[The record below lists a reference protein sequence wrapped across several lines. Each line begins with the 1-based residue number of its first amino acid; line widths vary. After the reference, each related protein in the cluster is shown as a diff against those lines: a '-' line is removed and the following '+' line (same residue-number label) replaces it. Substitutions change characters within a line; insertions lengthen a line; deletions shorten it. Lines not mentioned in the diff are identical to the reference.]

1 MKKKT
6 IMTMLACLLCG
17 GMAQG
22 QGQGNSTYTPT
33 VPDRIPPTPTSR
45 VFQKFTDYP
54 VSHAT
59 GTLDI
64 QIPLYTLEAR
74 ELSIPFALK
83 YHSSGVRVQDP
94 VGIVGRNWAF
104 FPGFKIS
111 RTIMSKPDE
120 IYPVTDI
127 GYNPTA
133 TNELCLASP
142 YSDNGDNCDCWNEVS
157 GHGVLPRI
165 DGQYDIFQLNMA
177 GLSCSFILQR
187 VDGVDVVK
195 QVTESPLKITPLLDS
210 NQNYLRNRLYGFEV
224 QDDKGIRYVFGEAS
238 PVHSMSQMLNYIE
251 RNDNNLY
258 FCGWMLRE
266 AILPNGEKVSF
277 TYQQVTEFVPLYNN
291 CVTVMDNGELKT
303 AGTCYVDDMI
313 NTGTGSTSRF
323 WRFLGDEG
331 YQVKTGSEPPYMH
344 ADKSLVPLTV
354 SFPNGSVGFAYESNR
369 LKKMTVKRTDGST
382 VKTAS
387 LAYLTPSTGALLK
400 TVTVS
405 GEGSYRMTYKSEGEI
420 TNRGFDWWGFYNG
433 QATHATNLPDLTL
446 PVHATRGANGMMIGS
461 DLNLTIG
468 DNANRNPNSLYM
480 DTHSLTSM
488 VSPTGGTLSVTYEPH
503 SFTVSR
509 VSKIGGGIRVK
520 SASLYDPVSGKTT
533 TRNYTY
539 DDAHYLGY
547 SYPDAK
553 MLVINRYMC
562 PLDRGYCTYRVRTY
576 SVFPHNPYMRGSLNC
591 VWYGK
596 VTETA
601 DGWKKEYSYRMDPDE
616 YRNYY
621 TDSYGS
627 SVNEPEC
634 LLSQMNSLLYTSPR
648 LFQEDSYR
656 KEGSSYVKV
665 QSVTHGYDTYTYNIR
680 GTIAMPYLKIVGGYS
695 NCQFLQPLEACT
707 DYNYLLPYGSP
718 IKRYTYNIRAGIIR
732 PGTTRK
738 VDYHGTD
745 SIVETVTPAY
755 DETRKYNMVSRTVQK
770 SDGTHETER
779 YYYSNHTVPD
789 KSSLTSAQQTA
800 IGTLTTNNRLT
811 TVVQQDKLKGATP
824 LYSVLNGF
832 DASSLLKQQYY
843 RKGSGSMGSRMEYK
857 VYDSYRNPVH
867 AVKDGTEH
875 VVWIWGYKGERLVAE
890 IKGADYNTVK
900 SALGCTPDSLSSA
913 TSPNMTLIDGLRS
926 KLTGATVTT
935 YTHDPLV
942 GPLTKRDANG
952 HLTTYQ
958 YDSYGRLEQVK
969 DHNGKQKEKYQYN
982 FRP

>member
-1 MKKKT
+1 
-6 IMTMLACLLCG
+6 MTMTLLACLLCG

-22 QGQGNSTYTPT
+22 QGNSTYSPS

-64 QIPLYTLEAR
+64 QIPLYTLETGG
-74 ELSIPFALK
+74 LSVPFTLK

-94 VGIVGRNWAF
+94 VGIAGRNWAF

-127 GYNPTA
+127 GYNPTI

-142 YSDNGDNCDCWNEVS
+142 YNDNGDNCDCWNEVS
-157 GHGVLPRI
+157 GYGVLPRI

-187 VDGVDVVK
+187 VNGTDVVK

-210 NQNYLRNRLYGFEV
+210 NQNFFRNRLYGFEV
-224 QDDKGIRYVFGEAS
+224 MDDKGIRYVFGEAS
-238 PVHSMSQMLNYIE
+238 PIHDNSKPLGFIE
-251 RNDNNLY
+251 RNTNNLY

-277 TYQQVTEFVPLYNN
+277 TYQQVTEFVPRYNN
-291 CVTVMDNGELKT
+291 CITVSDNGEPKGV
-303 AGTCYVDDMI
+303 AGCYADDRV
-313 NTGTGSTSRF
+313 NHETGSDSPY
-323 WRFLGDEG
+323 WRYLGNIG
-331 YQVKTGSEPPYMH
+331 YQIKTGSEPPYMYE
-344 ADKSLVPLTV
+344 DKSLVPLTV
-354 SFPNGSVGFAYESNR
+354 SFSKGTVSFTYSSNR
-369 LKKMTVKRTDGST
+369 LTGITVKRMDNSSVRT
-382 VKTAS
+382 VSIT
-387 LAYLTPSTGALLK
+387 YLTPATGALLK
-400 TVTVS
+400 AVTIS
-405 GEGSYRMTYKSEGEI
+405 GEGSYRMTYKNEGEI

-433 QATHATNLPDLTL
+433 QPTHDTNLPNLSL
-446 PVHATRGANGMMIGS
+446 PIMSTRGGLGTN
-461 DLNLTIG
+461 LNETIG
-468 DNANRNPNSLYM
+468 DNANRDPNSLYM

-503 SFTVSR
+503 SYTVSGT
-509 VSKIGGGIRVK
+509 SKIGGGIRVK

-539 DDAHYLGY
+539 GDAHYLGY

-553 MLVINRYMC
+553 MLITNRYMC
-562 PLDRGYCTYRVRTY
+562 PLDAGYCTFRVRTY
-576 SVFPHNPYMRGSLNC
+576 SVFSHNPYMRGSLNC

-596 VTETA
+596 VTETS
-601 DGWKKEYSYRMDPDE
+601 DLWKKEYSYQMTPDE
-616 YRNYY
+616 YHNYY
-621 TDSYGS
+621 TDSHGS

-634 LLSQMNSLLYTSPR
+634 LLSQMNSLLYTSPNLSR
-648 LFQEDSYR
+648 EDSYR
-656 KEGSSYVKV
+656 KEGSGYVKV
-665 QSVTHGYDTYTYNIR
+665 QSVTHSYDTYSYNIQ
-680 GTIAMPYLKIVGGYS
+680 GTIAMPYLKIVDGYS
-695 NCQFLQPLEACT
+695 NCQFLETLEACS
-707 DYNYLLPYGSP
+707 YNNYIDAYGSP
-718 IKRYTYNIRAGIIR
+718 VKRYTYRIRAGIVR

-745 SIVETVTPAY
+745 SIVETVTMAY
-755 DETRKYNMVSRTVQK
+755 DDVRKYNAVSKTVQK
-770 SDGTHETER
+770 SDGTQETER
-779 YYYSNHTVPD
+779 YYYSNHTVPN

-800 IGTLTTNNRLT
+800 IGMLTTNNRLT
-811 TVVQQDKLKGATP
+811 TVVQQDRLKGTAP

-832 DASSLLKQQYY
+832 DSASLLKQQYY
-843 RKGSGSMGSRMEYK
+843 RKGSGTMDSRMEYK
-857 VYDSYRNPVH
+857 VYDSYRNPIH

-900 SALGCTPDSLSSA
+900 SALGCTPESLSSA
-913 TSPNMTLIDGLRS
+913 TSPNMTLINGLRGNLS
-926 KLTGATVTT
+926 GATVTT
-935 YTHDPLV
+935 YTHDPLT
-942 GPLTKRDANG
+942 GPLTKRDANNNV
-952 HLTTYQ
+952 TSYQ

-969 DHNGKQKEKYQYN
+969 DRNGKQKEKYQYH

>member
-22 QGQGNSTYTPT
+22 QGNSTYSPT

-59 GTLDI
+59 GTVDI
-64 QIPLYTLEAR
+64 QIPLYTLEAG

-165 DGQYDIFQLNMA
+165 DGQYDIFRLNMA

-238 PVHSMSQMLNYIE
+238 PVHSMSQTLNYIE

-266 AILPNGEKVSF
+266 AILPSGEKVSF

-331 YQVKTGSEPPYMH
+331 YQVKTGSEPPY
-344 ADKSLVPLTV
+344 AYASESLVPTGIT
-354 SFPNGSVGFAYESNR
+354 FPNGAVSFTYSNNR
-369 LKKMTVKRTDGST
+369 LSGMTVKRTDGTT

-405 GEGSYRMTYKSEGEI
+405 GEGSYRMSYKREGEI
-420 TNRGFDWWGFYNG
+420 SSRGFDWWGFYNG
-433 QATHATNLPDLTL
+433 QATHSTNLPDLSL
-446 PVHATRGANGMMIGS
+446 PVHATWGSNGMIVS
-461 DLNLTIG
+461 SNRSLTIG
-468 DNANRNPNSLYM
+468 DNANRTPSSLYM
-480 DTHSLTSM
+480 DTHSLSSM

-503 SFTVSR
+503 SYTVSG

-539 DDAHYLGY
+539 GDAHYLGY

-553 MLVINRYMC
+553 MLVTNRYMC

-616 YRNYY
+616 YKNYY
-621 TDSYGS
+621 TDSYSS

-648 LFQEDSYR
+648 LFKEDSDR
-656 KEGSSYVKV
+656 KEGGNYGKV
-665 QSVTHGYDTYTYNIR
+665 QAVTHGYDTYTYNIR

-732 PGTTRK
+732 PGTMRK

-755 DETRKYNMVSRTVQK
+755 DETRKYNMVSQTIQK

-779 YYYSNHTVPD
+779 YYYSNHTIPD

-811 TVVQQDKLKGATP
+811 TVVQQDKLKGTAP
-824 LYSVLNGF
+824 LYSILNGF
-832 DASSLLKQQYY
+832 GSGSLLKQQYY

-900 SALGCTPDSLSSA
+900 SALGCTPESLSSA

-942 GPLTKRDANG
+942 GPLTKRDANNNVTNY
-952 HLTTYQ
+952 L
-958 YDSYGRLEQVK
+958 YDSAGRLEQVK
-969 DHNGKQKEKYQYN
+969 AYNGNLKEKYQYH

>member
-1 MKKKT
+1 
-6 IMTMLACLLCG
+6 MTMTLLACLLCG

-22 QGQGNSTYTPT
+22 QGNSTYSPS

-64 QIPLYTLEAR
+64 QIPLHTLEIG

-127 GYNPTA
+127 GYNPTVEQ
-133 TNELCLASP
+133 ELYIASP
-142 YSDNGDNCDCWNEVS
+142 YDDSDGNCDCVERQP
-157 GHGVLPRI
+157 GYGLLPRI

-195 QVTESPLKITPLLDS
+195 QVTESPLKITPLLDN
-210 NQNYLRNRLYGFEV
+210 NQNYYQDRLYGFEV
-224 QDDKGIRYVFGEAS
+224 QDDKGIRYVFGESA
-238 PVHSMSQMLNYIE
+238 PVHDRSKPLGYIE
-251 RNDNNLY
+251 RNTNNLY

-277 TYQQVTEFVPLYNN
+277 TYQQVTEYVPLYNN
-291 CVTVMDNGELKT
+291 CLTVLDNGELKG
-303 AGTCYVDDMI
+303 ASTCYVDDMI
-313 NTGTGSTSRF
+313 DMGTGSTSRF

-331 YQVKTGSEPPYMH
+331 YQVKTGSEPPYMY
-344 ADKSLVPLTV
+344 ADKSLVPENI
-354 SFPNGSVGFAYESNR
+354 SFPNGKVVLSYDSNR
-369 LKKMTVKRTDGST
+369 LIGMSVNRTDNSS
-382 VKTAS
+382 VKSVALS
-387 LAYLTPSTGALLK
+387 YLTPSTGALLK
-400 TVTVS
+400 SVEVS
-405 GEGSYRMTYKSEGEI
+405 GEGSYRMSYKREGEVS
-420 TNRGFDWWGFYNG
+420 NRGFDWWGFYNG
-433 QATHATNLPDLTL
+433 EATHYTNLPNLSL
-446 PVHATRGANGMMIGS
+446 PVHATWGAYGTVVSNNI
-461 DLNLTIG
+461 NVTIG
-468 DNANRNPNSLYM
+468 DNANRTPNSLYM

-503 SFTVSR
+503 SYTVSGT
-509 VSKIGGGIRVK
+509 SKIGGGIRVK

-539 DDAHYLGY
+539 GDAHYLGY

-553 MLVINRYMC
+553 MLITNRYMC
-562 PLDRGYCTYRVRTY
+562 PLDAGYCTYRVRTY

-601 DGWKKEYSYRMDPDE
+601 DGWKKEYSYSMAPDE

-634 LLSQMNSLLYTSPR
+634 LLSQMNSLLYTSPNLSR
-648 LFQEDSYR
+648 EDSYR
-656 KEGSSYVKV
+656 KEGSGYVKV
-665 QSVTHGYDTYTYNIR
+665 QSVTHSYDTYSYNIQ

-695 NCQFLQPLEACT
+695 NCQFLQSLEACT
-707 DYNYLLPYGSP
+707 NYNYLLPYGSP
-718 IKRYTYNIRAGIIR
+718 IKRYTYYIRAGIVR
-732 PGTTRK
+732 PGTTRR

-745 SIVETVTPAY
+745 SIVETVTMAY
-755 DETRKYNMVSRTVQK
+755 DDVRKYNAVSKTVQK
-770 SDGTHETER
+770 SDGTEETER
-779 YYYSNHTVPD
+779 YYYSNHTAPD
-789 KSSLTSAQQTA
+789 KSRLTSAQQTA
-800 IGTLTTNNRLT
+800 IDTLNTGNRLT
-811 TVVQQDKLKGATP
+811 TVVQQETLKGSTK

-832 DASSLLKQQYY
+832 DSDSQLKQQYY
-843 RKGSGSMGSRMEYK
+843 RKGSGTMDSRMEYR
-857 VYDSYRNPVH
+857 VYDTYRNPIHV
-867 AVKDGTEH
+867 VKDSTEH
-875 VVWIWGYKGERLVAE
+875 MVYIWGYKGKRLVAE

-900 SALGCTPDSLSSA
+900 NALGCTPESLSSA

-926 KLTGATVTT
+926 KLSGATVTT
-935 YTHDPLV
+935 YTHDPLT
-942 GPLTKRDANG
+942 GPLTKRDANNNV
-952 HLTTYQ
+952 TSYQ

>member
-6 IMTMLACLLCG
+6 IMTMLACFLCG
-17 GMAQG
+17 GMA

-64 QIPLYTLEAR
+64 QIPLYTLEAG
-74 ELSIPFALK
+74 ELSVPFTLK

-127 GYNPTA
+127 GNNPTIEQ
-133 TNELCLASP
+133 ELYQASP
-142 YSDNGDNCDCWNEVS
+142 YDDSNGNSDCIIQHPGYGVS
-157 GHGVLPRI
+157 PRI

-187 VDGVDVVK
+187 VNGEDVVK
-195 QVTESPLKITPLLDS
+195 QVTESPLKITPLLDN
-210 NQNYLRNRLYGFEV
+210 NQNYYQNRLYGFEV
-224 QDDKGIRYVFGEAS
+224 TDDKGIRYVFGEAS
-238 PVHSMSQMLNYIE
+238 PVHSTSQSLGFIE
-251 RNDNNLY
+251 RNENNLY

-266 AILPNGEKVSF
+266 AILPNGEKIAF
-277 TYQQVTEFVPLYNN
+277 TYQQVTEYVPLYNN
-291 CVTVMDNGELKT
+291 CITILDNGELKT
-303 AGTCYVDDMI
+303 PGTCYVDDMI
-313 NTGTGSTSRF
+313 NTATGSTSRF
-323 WRFLGDEG
+323 WRFLGDAG
-331 YQVKTGSEPPYMH
+331 YEVKTGNEPPYMY

-354 SFPNGSVGFAYESNR
+354 TFPNGTANLTYSSNR
-369 LKKMTVKRTDGST
+369 LAGMTVKRTDETT
-382 VKTAS
+382 VKTVS
-387 LAYLTPSTGALLK
+387 LTYLTPSTGALLK
-400 TVTVS
+400 TVSIS
-405 GEGSYRMTYKSEGEI
+405 GEGSYRMSYKREGEI
-420 TNRGFDWWGFYNG
+420 SNRGFDWWGFYNG
-433 QATHATNLPDLTL
+433 QATHSTNLPDLTL

-468 DNANRNPNSLYM
+468 DNANRDPNSLYM
-480 DTHSLTSM
+480 DTHSLTSI
-488 VSPTGGTLSVTYEPH
+488 VSPTGGTLNVTYEPH
-503 SFTVSR
+503 SYTVSR
-509 VSKIGGGIRVK
+509 LSKIGGGIRVK
-520 SASLYDPVSGKTT
+520 SASLYDPVSGKTM

-553 MLVINRYMC
+553 MLITNRYMC
-562 PLDRGYCTYRVRTY
+562 PLDAGYCTFRVRTY

-596 VTETA
+596 VTETS
-601 DGWKKEYSYRMDPDE
+601 DQWKKEYSYLMEPDK
-616 YRNYY
+616 YHNYY

-634 LLSQMNSLLYTSPR
+634 LISQMNSLLHTAPQLR
-648 LFQEDSYR
+648 QEDSYR
-656 KEGSSYVKV
+656 KDEGNYVKV
-665 QSVTHGYDTYTYNIR
+665 QSVTHGYDIYSYNIK
-680 GTIAMPYLKIVGGYS
+680 GTVAMPYLKIVDGYS
-695 NCQFLQPLEACT
+695 NCQFLQSLEACT
-707 DYNYLLPYGSP
+707 NYNYLLPYGSP
-718 IKRYTYNIRAGIIR
+718 IKRYTYNIRAGIVR

-745 SIVETVTPAY
+745 SIVETVTMAY
-755 DETRKYNMVSRTVQK
+755 DDVRKYNAVSKTVQK
-770 SDGTHETER
+770 SDGTEETEH
-779 YYYSNHTVPD
+779 YYYSNHTAPD
-789 KSSLTSAQQTA
+789 KGMLTSEQQTA
-800 IGTLTTNNRLT
+800 IGTLTTGNRLT
-811 TVVQQDKLKGATP
+811 TVVQQETLKGSTK
-824 LYSVLNGF
+824 LYSMLNGF

-843 RKGSGSMGSRMEYK
+843 RKGSGTMDSRMEYR
-857 VYDSYRNPVH
+857 VYDTYRNPIHV
-867 AVKDGTEH
+867 VKDSTEH
-875 VVWIWGYKGERLVAE
+875 MVYIWGYKGKRLVAE
-890 IKGADYNTVK
+890 IKGADYNIVK
-900 SALGCTPDSLSSA
+900 TALGCTPESLSSA

-942 GPLTKRDANG
+942 GPLTKRDANNNV
-952 HLTTYQ
+952 TNYQ
-958 YDSYGRLEQVK
+958 YDNAGRLEYVK
-969 DHNGKQKEKYQYN
+969 AYNGNQKEKYQYN